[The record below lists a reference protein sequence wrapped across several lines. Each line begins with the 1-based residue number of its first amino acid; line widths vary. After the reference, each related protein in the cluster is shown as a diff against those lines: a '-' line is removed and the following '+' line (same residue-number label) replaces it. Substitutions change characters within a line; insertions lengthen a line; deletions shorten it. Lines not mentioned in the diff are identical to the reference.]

1 MKEIIYSGL
10 LTVGFTLVY
19 QLVLRRIY
27 SRLNLYVSIDTRS
40 SHTTQV
46 TATGGIAL
54 FLAVFS
60 TTLFYY
66 FTAST
71 QPFDYSI
78 LLPLSILFLTGVID
92 DLQDTSYKIK
102 LLLQIIAAKLVV
114 DQGLVLDEIYLT
126 NGLVSLNYFMAQILT
141 GFLFISIVNAI
152 NFIDGLD
159 GLAISFSLFFTG
171 VITILSQDNPLF
183 YFNLILLFGLVVGL
197 IFNFQNHGKVFLGDS
212 GSLFLGGSI
221 ALNILQ
227 LLEPSVGLNF
237 NLDPN
242 KFLLA
247 GLLIFYPLIDITR
260 TVFGR
265 LLQKKSPFAPDRS
278 HLHHLLLDKTR
289 SHAKSVALLIGGCFL
304 FLIVGL
310 GLWHLLDEWGIIIW
324 LLVGGLPLLLGI
336 RPKKS

>member
-1 MKEIIYSGL
+1 MENIIIIGL
-10 LTVGFTLVY
+10 LTTFFALSY
-19 QLVLRRIY
+19 QLLFRKIY
-27 SRLNLYVSIDTRS
+27 TRLNLHVLIDKRS
-40 SHTTQV
+40 SHSSKV
-46 TATGGIAL
+46 TATGGIAT
-54 FLAVFS
+54 FLAIFS
-60 TTLFYY
+60 TTLYFY
-66 FTAST
+66 FSSNT
-71 QPFDYSI
+71 QPYDYSI
-78 LLPLSILFLTGVID
+78 LLPLSILFITGVID

-126 NGLVSLNYFMAQILT
+126 NGLVSLNYFIAQLLT
-141 GFLFISIVNAI
+141 GFFFISIVNAI

-159 GLAISFSLFFTG
+159 GLAISFSLFIIG
-171 VITILSQDNPLF
+171 VITILSQNNPLF

-265 LLQKKSPFAPDRS
+265 LLQKKSPFTPDRS
-278 HLHHLLLDKTR
+278 HLHHLLLDKIN
-289 SHAKSVALLIGGCFL
+289 SHGKTVMLLMSLCALFLLIG
-304 FLIVGL
+304 L
-310 GLWHLLDEWGIIIW
+310 GIWHLLDEWGIIFW
-324 LLVGGLPLLLGI
+324 LMLSCLILFKGM
-336 RPKKS
+336 RPKKN